1 MFAAKL
7 EEKRRVK
14 MDWEADELVSIFAR
28 MTFGSS
34 RPYEG
39 TGNRV
44 DRAKIIAAHVA
55 VDHQ

>member
-1 MFAAKL
+1 
-7 EEKRRVK
+7 